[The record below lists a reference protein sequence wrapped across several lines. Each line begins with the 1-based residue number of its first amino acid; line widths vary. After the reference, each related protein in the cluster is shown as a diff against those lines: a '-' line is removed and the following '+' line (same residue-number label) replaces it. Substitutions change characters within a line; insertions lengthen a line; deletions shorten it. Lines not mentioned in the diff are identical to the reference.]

1 MDRRLIFM
9 ELITKVHI
17 RAAWIG
23 SEVFSPPVLI
33 AAMLVSLAVVT
44 DPNWPATTAISVI
57 AFAVVPQAVAVVMT
71 MRGRATDKFIVN
83 RSQRHLFYGI
93 VLVSTVLG
101 ALATLLVTQSA
112 WVVWTCFIAIA
123 LIVVVAAINTV
134 FKISLHALISALAG
148 VVIASA
154 FSWSLLLLTS
164 PVWALVV
171 WSRVYLGKHSRS
183 EVTAG
188 SALGLL
194 AASVMLVGA
203 GIPME

>member
-1 MDRRLIFM
+1 MK
-9 ELITKVHI
+9 LITKVYI

-33 AAMLVSLAVVT
+33 AAMLVSLALVT

-83 RSQRHLFYGI
+83 RHQRHLFYGI

-112 WVVWTCFIAIA
+112 WVVWACFIAIA
-123 LIVVVAAINTV
+123 LIAVVAGINAF

-154 FSWSLLLLTS
+154 FSWWLLLLTA

-183 EVTAG
+183 EVIAG

-194 AASVMLVGA
+194 AASVLLLGA